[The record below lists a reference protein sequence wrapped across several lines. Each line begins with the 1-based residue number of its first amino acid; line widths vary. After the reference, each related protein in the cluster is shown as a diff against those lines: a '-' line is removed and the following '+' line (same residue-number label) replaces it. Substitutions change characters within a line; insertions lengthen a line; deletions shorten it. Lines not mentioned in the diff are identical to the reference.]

1 MKFHNLGTPLKNY
14 FHERFRHILKSTL
27 PPADDF
33 IEGNYPTNL
42 QLIFHV
48 IPKHLF
54 AFTMAG
60 WESAETQSIFRV
72 I

>member
-1 MKFHNLGTPLKNY
+1 MKFHNLGTPMKNY
-14 FHERFRHILKSTL
+14 FHERFRHIFKSTL

-33 IEGNYPTNL
+33 IEGKYPTKL

-48 IPKHLF
+48 IPK
-54 AFTMAG
+54 
-60 WESAETQSIFRV
+60 FRV